1 MGRAK
6 TAHTRKTPRH
16 ASTMSTV
23 TAGTTIMS
31 MCTMKVVDTTTT
43 TMRKSTYI
51 MRGVDMITDINYIMI
66 NQKVEV
72 GVKMQRIRVLIKNE
86 K

>member
-16 ASTMSTV
+16 ASTMSMV

-31 MCTMKVVDTTTT
+31 MCTMQVVDT
-43 TMRKSTYI
+43 
-51 MRGVDMITDINYIMI
+51 ITVINNIMI
-66 NQKVEV
+66 IQKVEV
-72 GVKMQRIRVLIKNE
+72 GIKMQRIRVLIKNE